1 MVLKLVVCGRA
12 DGKETPCEH
21 LFSQEYITIGRGDAN
36 HLTLSDASVAVR
48 EKHVFVRKFDGSCRV
63 LSCGFE
69 EETSINDD
77 PLPALQPRDLHN
89 GDVLGIGSF
98 QVGVQFLADSD
109 VDATSGSETETAN
122 SFEDPVDRLVFA
134 FESLAATYEE
144 IEPQQRVDGLTQA
157 LQAARNPLQANDV
170 LQVAVDQLLGGSEKE
185 MKEAVETDPKPDGPF
200 VAGGKEWSVLQ
211 AVTDAFA
218 TALEVPYQFRHELIG
233 HSLSHPSDARF
244 LYEGEGGVI
253 RSTLLD
259 SSLSETEREKRFQY
273 VEEAAEALV
282 HHQIAVMEGYKAS
295 VMKGVEQLLTQLD
308 PDAHRDDLVEE
319 NKLFGYIPILAQSA
333 ILQRVREECDDLL
346 QEDWSV
352 AEQRIFRPAFR
363 KAYLARMDPPHTSNE
378 NGD

>member
-1 MVLKLVVCGRA
+1 MVLKLVVCGGS
-12 DGKETPCEH
+12 DGKETACDY

-36 HLTLSDASVAVR
+36 HLTLADASVAVR
-48 EKHVFVRKFDGSCRV
+48 EKHVFVRKLDESCRV

-69 EETSINDD
+69 EETSINED
-77 PLPALQPRDLHN
+77 PLPALQPQDLQD
-89 GDVLGIGSF
+89 GDVLEVGAF
-98 QVGVQFLADSD
+98 QIGVQFLAESD
-109 VDATSGSETETAN
+109 VDATSDSETEPAN

-144 IEPQQRVDGLTQA
+144 RTPQQRVEGLTQA
-157 LQAARNPLQANDV
+157 LQAARNPLQSDDV
-170 LQVAVDQLLGGSEKE
+170 VQVAIDQLLGGPEEE
-185 MKEAVETDPKPDGPF
+185 MKDVAEPAPKPDGPF
-200 VAGGKEWSVLQ
+200 VACGKEWPVLQ

-218 TALEVPYQFRHELIG
+218 TVLEVPYQFRHELIG
-233 HSLSHPSDARF
+233 RSLSHPPDARF
-244 LYEGEGGVI
+244 LYEGEGDVI

-295 VMKGVEQLLTQLD
+295 VMKGVEQLLMRLD

-319 NKLFGYIPILAQSA
+319 NKVFGYIPILAQSA
-333 ILQRVREECDDLL
+333 ILRRVREVCDDLL

-363 KAYLARMDPPHTSNE
+363 KAYLARMDSPHTSNE
-378 NGD
+378 NGA